1 MARLPGVAG
10 TGPVADLIRE
20 RRGGELRPL
29 DELLLLS
36 PPVAEGWSVLL
47 RAIRGRLQLDERL
60 RELVILRIAV
70 LNEADY
76 EWQAHEPHA
85 LRCGVTPA
93 KIAAVRHRPGHQDTD
108 RSRGSN
114 GSNSSR
120 DSHGFHNSTGSDDSH
135 AFDSAERAVL
145 AYTDAMTR
153 DVTVVPDVYAAVAA
167 LLNPRELVELTATIA
182 TYNMVSRFLV
192 ALEISPADIA
202 GPVNPV
208 GPANPATPSAEAGQP

>member
-1 MARLPGVAG
+1 LARLPGVAG
-10 TGPVADLIRE
+10 TGPIADLIRE
-20 RRGGELRPL
+20 RRGRELRPL

-47 RAIRGRLQLDERL
+47 SAIRGQLQLDERL

-70 LNEADY
+70 LNGADY

-93 KIAAVRHRPGHQDTD
+93 KIAAVRHVPGHQDSD
-108 RSRGSN
+108 
-114 GSNSSR
+114 
-120 DSHGFHNSTGSDDSH
+120 GSDD
-135 AFDSAERAVL
+135 FDADELAVL

-153 DVTVVPDVYAAVAA
+153 DVTVAPEVYAAIAA

-192 ALEISPADIA
+192 ALEITSAD
-202 GPVNPV
+202 
-208 GPANPATPSAEAGQP
+208 PATPTPTPTPPAEAGRP

>member
-47 RAIRGRLQLDERL
+47 SAIRGRLELNERL

-70 LNEADY
+70 LNGADY

-93 KIAAVRHRPGHQDTD
+93 KIAAVRHGPGQQ
-108 RSRGSN
+108 
-114 GSNSSR
+114 
-120 DSHGFHNSTGSDDSH
+120 DSHGSGNSGD
-135 AFDSAERAVL
+135 FDVAERAVL

-153 DVTVVPDVYAAVAA
+153 DVTVAPDVYAAAAA

-192 ALEISPADIA
+192 ALEI
-202 GPVNPV
+202 
-208 GPANPATPSAEAGQP
+208 TPEAGRP